1 MFIVVFEL
9 SGVFLS
15 VTLGQRAESFCLIFD
30 PVAFI
35 HIAIGVNHAAS
46 ATFLVVGEVP
56 FIHLSRGPHHGPP
69 PMNRVIGHAPLSLIL
84 HIVLQSLKSAR
95 FSQSEFLFK
104 DAILQLIWTKLVV
117 QILSKKKELALM
129 ILSRTKADIALF
141 ASERLRLTLMT

>member
-15 VTLGQRAESFCLIFD
+15 VTLGQRAKSLSFVLD

-56 FIHLSRGPHHGPP
+56 FIHLSRGPHHRTP

-104 DAILQLIWTKLVV
+104 DAILQFIRAKLVV
-117 QILSKKKELALM
+117 EILKIK
-129 ILSRTKADIALF
+129 
-141 ASERLRLTLMT
+141 